1 MNGKQVAVLTSLG
14 TSIMA
19 TPAWA
24 QYGSGGMYGP
34 GAMWGGGWVGSIL
47 GMFMMLLVF
56 AAVIAFF
63 VVAARWL
70 AGLGGHG
77 HHNPPNSPPTD
88 KPSALDILKERFA
101 RGEIDKDE
109 FEERKRHLLD

>member
-1 MNGKQVAVLTSLG
+1 MNGKQVAVLVPLG
-14 TSIMA
+14 ALIVA

-34 GAMWGGGWVGSIL
+34 GMMWGGSWVGSIF

-70 AGLGGHG
+70 IGLGGH
-77 HHNPPNSPPTD
+77 HNPSNTSPTG